1 MIRWIKS
8 MFAPKA
14 ADSGAL
20 DLSNP
25 ETWEE
30 VLGGLRR
37 TYSGKLVNETTAMKV
52 SAVYACVRLISGAIS
67 TAPMVVYR
75 GERTGGS
82 DGYLP
87 APNHPLAMV
96 LRLRPNPIVTACT
109 FWRSMVMSK
118 LLHGNAFAVIGRDRL
133 GRPATLSYI
142 RAHRVDVY
150 QAWEL
155 SLDTR
160 LGVEKERLYYFVT
173 MDHGRQVML
182 DQDDMLHV
190 PGVGW
195 DGKRGLSTLAAGAEA
210 MGLAMAEQEHGAR
223 FFNQGASFEFAIK
236 YPKKLSEDGGNLLR
250 DYWTKRHSGVVNSHI
265 PPILTEGGEIQPFS
279 MSAKDAQLLESR
291 QFSVID
297 VCRFFGVPP
306 VMIGETE
313 KTSSWGSGVESMG
326 RWFATFT
333 LNDHIV
339 AIEQEVERKL
349 FGGDNHFAE
358 FDESEMT
365 RGDMK
370 TRHEAYRTARG
381 SMQEPGYMTI
391 NEIRASEGLPPIA
404 GGDELQRPNPGTK
417 GQSNEE
423 QAVASAA

>member
-1 MIRWIKS
+1 MITWLKS
-8 MFAPKA
+8 KLNRPQN
-14 ADSGAL
+14 ADSGRL

-25 ETWEE
+25 ETWED

-37 TYSGKLVNETTAMKV
+37 TYSGKAVNETTAMKV

-67 TAPMVVYR
+67 TAPMVVYQ

-82 DGYLP
+82 AGYTP
-87 APNHPLAMV
+87 APNHPLAPV
-96 LRLRPNPIVTACT
+96 LRLRPNPIITACT
-109 FWRSMVMSK
+109 FWRSMVLSK
-118 LLHGNAFAVIGRDRL
+118 LLHGNAYAVIGRDRM
-133 GRPATLSYI
+133 GRPSTLSYV
-142 RAHRVDVY
+142 RPYRVNVY

-155 SLDTR
+155 GLDAKISAER
-160 LGVEKERLYYFVT
+160 ERLYYLVT
-173 MDHGRQVML
+173 MDHGNQIML
-182 DQDDMLHV
+182 DQDDVLHV

-223 FFNQGASFEFAIK
+223 FFGQGASFNFAIQ
-236 YPKKLSEDGGNLLR
+236 YPRQLSEDGVKLLR
-250 DYWTKRHSGVVNSHI
+250 DYWTRRHAGVGNSHI

-279 MSAKDAQLLESR
+279 MSARDAQLLESR

-326 RWFATFT
+326 RWFVTYA
-333 LNDHIV
+333 LNDHLT

-349 FGGDNHFAE
+349 FSGDSHFAE

-365 RGDMK
+365 RGDVAA
-370 TRHEAYRTARG
+370 RYASHRIARG
-381 SMQEPGYMTI
+381 NMQEPGFKTV
-391 NEIRASEGLPPIA
+391 NEIRAEEGLPPIE
-404 GGDELQRPNPGTK
+404 GGDELQRPEPAK
-417 GQSNEE
+417 GQNDE
-423 QAVASAA
+423 Q